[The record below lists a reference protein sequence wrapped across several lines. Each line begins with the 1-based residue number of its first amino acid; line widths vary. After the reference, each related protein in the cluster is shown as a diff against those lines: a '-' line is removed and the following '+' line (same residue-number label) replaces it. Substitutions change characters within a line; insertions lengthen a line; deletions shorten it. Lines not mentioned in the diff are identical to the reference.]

1 MDVSRST
8 IDCYIIPFVMLGAK
22 LSIFQDK
29 QPVLTRVD
37 MGSTNRTTQI
47 ATLHLVS
54 YGQLHAHSFY
64 NTPIATLLLFND
76 NAVTVIHID

>member
-1 MDVSRST
+1 MDVPRST
-8 IDCYIIPFVMLGAK
+8 IDCYIIRLVMLGAK

-29 QPVLTRVD
+29 HPVLTRVD
-37 MGSTNRTTQI
+37 RGSINMTTQI

-54 YGQLHAHSFY
+54 YRQLHALSFY

-76 NAVTVIHID
+76 NAVTVIHIY